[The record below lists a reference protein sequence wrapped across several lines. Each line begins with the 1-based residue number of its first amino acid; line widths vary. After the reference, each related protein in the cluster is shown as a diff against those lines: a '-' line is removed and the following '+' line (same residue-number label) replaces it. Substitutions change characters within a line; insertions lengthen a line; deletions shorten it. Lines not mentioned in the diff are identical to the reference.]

1 MEDGIW
7 VPLFSFYLNTS
18 QINMTIH
25 YTCMKKW
32 ILPKI
37 RALMTLKARMTG
49 KMVGIIMG
57 SGTGAGSVTRH
68 VLVLVI
74 NSVTV

>member
-1 MEDGIW
+1 
-7 VPLFSFYLNTS
+7 
-18 QINMTIH
+18 MTIH

-57 SGTGAGSVTRH
+57 SGTGAGTVTRP
-68 VLVLVI
+68 VLVI